1 MTTFAVNIDK
11 PASVVVEVSN
21 IMGQKVMSF
30 DKGVVNSGTQ
40 KYTIDCNALTS
51 GIYFYTVKI
60 GGESYT
66 HKMIVE

>member
-1 MTTFAVNIDK
+1 
-11 PASVVVEVSN
+11 VVVEVSN

-30 DKGVVNSGTQ
+30 DKGLVNSGLST
-40 KYTIDCNALTS
+40 YTIDGSQLTS

-60 GGESYT
+60 NGESYT